1 MRQVLHES
9 IRPGVEVAI
18 TLLTEDGGGALSGT
32 VGAFSGDGVCIALPR
47 RLPAG
52 TPVHIEAGRITLL
65 AEAIGFSREKDAHL
79 TYFAVQHWFPTPE
92 APVVNGYVP
101 SSQREE
107 AYMPDDA
114 AASLRRSLSNI
125 ETVFGRLMHVALAA
139 QLSTD
144 LSPGNAKLRSAV
156 NAVHNEVFA
165 DWLSLTLQQQ
175 RNDIEAY
182 ISSLHGHRRQL
193 LKCWTGI
200 ANDLD
205 LVPYGV
211 APHER
216 QLYAAEFRAHVELIF
231 NSMSAETG
239 GTVPVLKPA
248 PATNR

>member
-18 TLLTEDGGGALSGT
+18 TLLAENGGTLSGT

-52 TPVHIEAGRITLL
+52 SAVHIEAGRITLL
-65 AEAIGFSREKDAHL
+65 AEAIGFSRERDSHL

-92 APVVNGYVP
+92 TPVGDI
-101 SSQREE
+101 SARQREE
-107 AYMPDDA
+107 AHMPDDA
-114 AASLRRSLSNI
+114 AASLRQSLSNI
-125 ETVFGRLMHVALAA
+125 DTVFGRLMHVALAA

-156 NAVHNEVFA
+156 NEVHNEVFA

-175 RNDIEAY
+175 RTDIEAY

-239 GTVPVLKPA
+239 GIVAALKPA
-248 PATNR
+248 PAPNL